1 MRENDHEERIIQP
14 FKHLDHPKP
23 VSRRQFLGQG
33 FLSGAAFVT
42 MPTVFDLLMRS
53 QEARAAMDCSL
64 GGPSTNIPF
73 IAFDL
78 SGGANIAGSNA
89 LVGTDDQLD
98 LLSVD
103 GYRKLGL
110 PEEMTPQMLG
120 TASYNDEFGIKFHF
134 DSAMLRGMLDKT
146 TPATRANVNGLVIC
160 ARSENDTGNNPHN
173 PIYAIN
179 KAGATGALLQLI
191 GTQPSDSGGRSIVP
205 PDTFDPGI
213 RPTKID
219 RPGDARGL
227 VDTGQ
232 MITQLRDTG
241 AGEVM
246 GAIETISKEKIAL
259 MNEGVS
265 ATDIATCAYEQS
277 TQLIVDF
284 GNPDDLDPLR
294 DPAIV
299 PFGAPIPGEP
309 PIFATEAEITGSRTN
324 RKVAS
329 VMKLVVEGN
338 AGAGTIEMGGYD
350 YHDSTRST
358 GERKDFEAGQAIGA
372 ALEYARKK
380 DRDLMIYVFSDGSVS
395 SNGQIDTSVEGRD
408 KGIWKGDNSS
418 AAASLILVYSKDG
431 RMPTVG
437 GKNQIGIYRT
447 SGSVETSHG
456 GNSAQISNAPDL
468 LAEAVVLNYLA
479 LHNRVGDYASVMNG
493 QPRLTGGPSYTGLIG
508 LTDIHT

>member
-1 MRENDHEERIIQP
+1 MSERNQGGRIIQP
-14 FKHLDHPKP
+14 FKHLDHPRP

-42 MPTVFDLLMRS
+42 MPTVFDLLMNTRA
-53 QEARAAMDCSL
+53 ARAAMDCTL
-64 GGPSTNIPF
+64 GGPTSNTPF

-78 SGGANIAGSNA
+78 SGGANIAGSNV
-89 LVGTDDQLD
+89 LVGTDDQMD
-98 LLSVD
+98 VLSID

-110 PEEMTPQMLG
+110 PEQLTPQMLG
-120 TASYNDEFGIKFHF
+120 VASYNDEFGIKFHF
-134 DSAMLRGMLDKT
+134 DSAMLAGMLDKT
-146 TPATRANVNGLVIC
+146 TPATRQNCNGIVIC

-179 KAGATGALLQLI
+179 KAGASGALLQLI
-191 GTQPSDSGGRSIVP
+191 GTDPSDSGGNSLVP
-205 PDTFDPGI
+205 PATFDPGI
-213 RPTKID
+213 RPTKVD
-219 RPGDARGL
+219 RPSDARGL
-227 VDTGQ
+227 VDTGRL
-232 MITQLRDTG
+232 IDQLGDLG

-246 GAIETISKEKIAL
+246 DAIEEISKNKIAL
-259 MNEGVS
+259 MNEGVTPS
-265 ATDIATCAYEQS
+265 DLATCAYEQS
-277 TQLIVDF
+277 TQLVVDF
-284 GNPDDLDPLR
+284 GDPDALDPLK

-299 PFGAPIPGEP
+299 PIGVPDPLEP
-309 PIFATEAEITGSRTN
+309 PIFASEAEVNGSRTY

-329 VMKLVVEGN
+329 VMKLVIEGK

-380 DRDLMIYVFSDGSVS
+380 NRDLMIYVFSDGSVS

-408 KGIWKGDNSS
+408 KGVWQGDNSS

-437 GKNQIGIYRT
+437 GKNQIGIYRA
-447 SGSVETSHG
+447 SGSVETSHA
-456 GNSAQISNAPDL
+456 GNSAQISNAPAL
-468 LAEAVVLNYLA
+468 LAEAIVLNYLA
-479 LHNRVGDYASVMNG
+479 LHGRIGDYPSVMNG
-493 QPRLTGGPSYTGLIG
+493 APRLTGGPSYPGLIG
-508 LTDIHT
+508 LTDIT